1 MNLLII
7 EDEYA
12 AAQSLRR
19 LLTELRPAAV
29 VLDHLEGVLDA
40 VAWLQEN
47 PAPDLIFMDIH
58 LADGSSFEIFRRT
71 TVTSPVIFTT
81 AYDEHALEAF
91 GTSGI
96 DYLLKPLTRA
106 DLQRS
111 LDKFDALRAA
121 APANAAA
128 DDADNA
134 PDFAQLLR
142 GLQRQMEGGPAA
154 YQSSWLVPHKTKLLP
169 VAAADVAY
177 FAIRHGQ
184 VFLTTRAGDEYAFD
198 HSLDELESQVD
209 PRQFFRANRQVL
221 LARASVAELEPYY
234 SGRML
239 LHLRPAPRE
248 DVIVS
253 KPRVTALKSWVSAGG

>member
-40 VAWLQEN
+40 VAWLREN

-71 TVTSPVIFTT
+71 TVISPVIFTT

-121 APANAAA
+121 APADA
-128 DDADNA
+128 DDA

-142 GLQRQMEGGPAA
+142 GLQRQLAGGPVA

-169 VAAADVAY
+169 MAAADVAY

-184 VFLTTRAGDEYAFD
+184 VFLTTLAGDEYAFD

-209 PRQFFRANRQVL
+209 PRLFFRANRQVL
-221 LARASVAELEPYY
+221 LARPSVAELEPYY

-253 KPRVTALKSWVSAGG
+253 KPRVTALKNWVSAGG